1 MNNKKIGALT
11 LAFCL
16 GISIIQLTSTKA
28 YAADPQQPC
37 GHCRIDYTRLDLTPD
52 QSNKIQ
58 GLDKEFQDKYQQI
71 KPAITENQQKVK
83 KLMASSSSDA
93 TEIMMVQQKI
103 DDLQGELRRFAAQIL
118 IKKKDCLNPT
128 QRERLEQ
135 MIKEE
140 LIKRGQDKGG
150 VQANPVPQRWQKLIR
165 GVEGIF
171 NPDSK

>member
-1 MNNKKIGALT
+1 MNNKKIGALN

-16 GISIIQLTSTKA
+16 GISIFQLTSLEA
-28 YAADPQQPC
+28 FASDPQQPC
-37 GHCRIDYTRLDLTPD
+37 GHCRIDYTKLDLSSD
-52 QSNKIQ
+52 QNNKIQ
-58 GLDKEFQDKYQQI
+58 GLDKEFQEKYQQI
-71 KPAITENQQKVK
+71 KPAIIENQQKVK
-83 KLMASSSSDA
+83 KLMASPQSDA

-118 IKKKDCLNPT
+118 IKKKDCLNST
-128 QRERLEQ
+128 QKERLEQ